1 MKKTILGLALM
12 AITSSAMANDV
23 LVDNLKKASNGRFAN
38 SNISVIREVPTPSLK
53 GFYEITLDGQ
63 PMIVHK
69 NGVDAIV
76 GDLYNLDTMIN
87 TSAAKRTERM
97 ASVAK
102 KEIDSLSEDTF
113 VTFAPKS
120 EKIGTMYVFTD
131 STCGY
136 CKKLHA
142 EIDELQSGGVEVK
155 YIPYPRGGAQEGSAG
170 YEQAKQYMCAT
181 DIKQAMTDIKAGTDD
196 GKYVSQSGY
205 DPKCVSTV
213 TRGLAAGA
221 AIGMSG
227 TPFIYLSSGE
237 AIPGYQPAASIITKL
252 KAVNR

>member
-1 MKKTILGLALM
+1 MKKTILGLALI
-12 AITSSAMANDV
+12 AISSSAMANET

-38 SNISVIREVPTPSLK
+38 SNITVIREVPTDNMK

-76 GDLYNLDTMIN
+76 GDLYDLDTMIN
-87 TSAAKRTERM
+87 TSAANRTERM

-102 KEIDSLSEDTF
+102 TEVEALPEDTF
-113 VTFAPKS
+113 VTFEPKS

-131 STCGY
+131 VTCGY
-136 CKKLHA
+136 CKKLHD
-142 EIDELQSGGVEVK
+142 EIEQLQSGGVEVK

-170 YEQAKQYMCAT
+170 YEQAKQYMCAK
-181 DIKQAMTDIKAGTDD
+181 DVKQAMTDIKAGTDA
-196 GKYVSQSGY
+196 GKYVSNDGY
-205 DPKCVSTV
+205 DAKCVSTV
-213 TRGLAAGA
+213 TRGLAAGS

-252 KAVNR
+252 KAANK